1 MTEARRRQQD
11 ADRQAGL
18 ADLVREAV
26 DDGANSVEEVH
37 RAIADLPLEV
47 LERLDLFRETVRDVR
62 RIQDTSIGAI
72 YDVIRRVNEEVTRL
86 AHELGDVASQGISKA
101 GEETAEEHSS

>member
-1 MTEARRRQQD
+1 MTESKPRPGHT
-11 ADRQAGL
+11 GL

-26 DDGANSVEEVH
+26 EDGANSVEEIH

-47 LERLDLFRETVRDVR
+47 LERLDVFRETVRDVR
-62 RIQDTSIGAI
+62 RIQDTSIGAL

-86 AHELGDVASQGISKA
+86 AHELGEVASQGA
-101 GEETAEEHSS
+101 AQGGEDAQDERSS